1 MNKKQSQSG
10 SAHFIII
17 FILVIALLGALG
29 FVFWQ
34 NFIQTKT
41 TENKTSSTST
51 SSTESSNEVVDNTK
65 YFSIAQWDIKGVY
78 DGQYKLEYQL
88 KTNVDSTTYIE
99 LTSPDTPKACQG
111 RMLKYIV
118 KFSANDII
126 GGQGHLAISNPQTA
140 NDNYINNTLGNDLR
154 KVGDSYYLLNQGV
167 TDACGN
173 TEAEMSIEGQLL
185 LDIDRFFLTLQLQ

>member
-10 SAHFIII
+10 SAHFIVI

-41 TENKTSSTST
+41 TNNNTASTST
-51 SSTESSNEVVDNTK
+51 SSTKTTDVVVDNTK
-65 YFSIAQWDIKGVY
+65 YFSIAQWNIKGIY

-88 KTNVDSTTYIE
+88 KTDGSKPYIQ
-99 LTSPDTPKACQG
+99 LTSSDTPKACQG
-111 RMLKYIV
+111 RILKSIV
-118 KFSANDII
+118 KFAAKDII
-126 GGQGHLAISNPQTA
+126 EGHGHVLIQNPQTA
-140 NDNYINNTLGNDLR
+140 EYNYTNNLLGTDLR
-154 KVGDSYYLLNQGV
+154 KVGDSYYLLDQGA
-167 TDACGN
+167 TDACVDD
-173 TEAEMSIEGQLL
+173 ESIENQLL

>member
-10 SAHFIII
+10 SAHFIVI

-88 KTNVDSTTYIE
+88 KTNVDSLQYIQ
-99 LTSPDTPKACQG
+99 LSSPDVPKACQG
-111 RMLKYIV
+111 RILKSIT

-126 GGQGHLAISNPQTA
+126 GGQGHVAIDNPQTA
-140 NDNYINNTLGNDLR
+140 EYNYKNNIIGKDLR
-154 KVGDSYYLLNQGV
+154 KVGNSYYLLNQGV
-167 TDACGN
+167 TDVCGD

-185 LDIDRFFLTLQLQ
+185 LDIDRFFLSLQLQ